1 MTGAAFIAG
10 YLSSHGTTDAFG
22 VPGGVILDL
31 IYALNRQKGITPH
44 LSYHEQ
50 SAGFAACGYAQ
61 SSGRLGVAYSTR
73 GPGFTNLLTAVSD
86 AFYDSLPVLFI
97 TAHSS
102 GCPPS
107 GTRVMSD
114 QEMDTCDMVRNIT
127 KFSARIDDADELV
140 KLFPEACRAA
150 LAGRKGSVFLDV
162 SDKVLREE
170 ISCARIVNH
179 DAESVREDVSDMA
192 DELEREIRAARR
204 PLLLVGDGINQ
215 AGAIGSLRRF
225 LSSSGLP
232 CLSSR
237 FSHNVAGE
245 CENYFGYIGSHG
257 IRVANFILSKA
268 DLVVSMGNR
277 LNVSTKSFSFSNVL
291 TRARFLRYE
300 IDDSE
305 FVRKFPNELCR
316 KCDVVPLLNCLS
328 IQSRDFGSRGD
339 WFQVCEKLRCEL
351 HNEDINPVVISI
363 AKVMKCIQP
372 DMTIVADVGNHEF
385 FVSRA
390 AVYCK
395 LPNRVLYS
403 KSFGAMG
410 SALGR
415 SIGTYYATRKP
426 VVCFVGDQ
434 GFQFNIQE
442 LQYVSMHS
450 LPITLVLLN
459 NGVSGMIRDKERNG
473 YENFLHVSRETGFGS
488 PDFRKIMDGY
498 GISYSSMTEL
508 TDEQLAMIITRC
520 SSPVFIDC
528 KVVGDVGLTPSLPRD
543 SVCQNLQPA
552 LPLHRYQSLNNL

>member
-1 MTGAAFIAG
+1 MTGAAFIAW

-31 IYALNRQKGITPH
+31 IYALDRQEGITPH

-61 SSGRLGVAYSTR
+61 SSGNLGIAYATR
-73 GPGFTNLLTAVSD
+73 GPGFTNLLTAISD

-102 GCPPS
+102 DCPPY
-107 GTRVMSD
+107 GMRVMSD

-127 KFSARIDDADELV
+127 KFSARIDDAGELV
-140 KLFPEACRAA
+140 RRFPEACRTA
-150 LAGRKGSVFLDV
+150 LAGRKGAVFLDV

-170 ISCARIVNH
+170 IPCARIVNH
-179 DAESVREDVSDMA
+179 DSESAREDVSDIA
-192 DELEREIRAARR
+192 DELEHEIRMARR
-204 PLLLVGDGINQ
+204 PLLLAGDGINQ

-225 LSSSGLP
+225 LSLSGLP

-245 CENYFGYIGSHG
+245 CDNYFGYIGSHG
-257 IRVANFILSKA
+257 IRAANFILSKA
-268 DLVVSMGNR
+268 DLVVSIGNR
-277 LNVSTKSFSFSNVL
+277 LNVSAKSFSFSNVL
-291 TRARFLRYE
+291 MRARFLRYE

-316 KCDVVPLLNCLS
+316 KCDVVPLLDCLS
-328 IQSRDFGSRGD
+328 IRSRDFGSHGD
-339 WFQVCEKLRCEL
+339 WLQVCEKLRGEL
-351 HNEDINPVVISI
+351 YDEDINPVVRSI
-363 AKVMKCIQP
+363 ARVMKCIQP
-372 DMTIVADVGNHEF
+372 GMTIVADVGNHEF

-390 AVYCK
+390 AVYCR

-415 SIGTYYATRKP
+415 SIGAYYATRKP

-442 LQYVSMHS
+442 LQYVSMHG
-450 LPITLVLLN
+450 LPITIVLLN
-459 NGVSGMIRDKERNG
+459 NGVSGMILDKERSG
-473 YENFLHVSRETGFGS
+473 YDKFLHVSWGTGFGS

-498 GISYSSMTEL
+498 GIAYFSMTEL
-508 TDEQLAMIITRC
+508 ADERLAMIIKNC
-520 SSPVFIDC
+520 SSPAFIDC
-528 KVVGDVGLTPSLPRD
+528 EVEGDVGLAPTLPRD
-543 SVCQNLQPA
+543 SVCQDLQPS
-552 LPLHRYQSLNNL
+552 LPLPRFQSLNNL